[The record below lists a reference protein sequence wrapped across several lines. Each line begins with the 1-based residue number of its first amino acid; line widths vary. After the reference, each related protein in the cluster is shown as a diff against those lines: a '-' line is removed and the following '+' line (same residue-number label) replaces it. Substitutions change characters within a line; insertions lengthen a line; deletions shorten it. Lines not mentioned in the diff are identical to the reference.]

1 MYHNYHH
8 DHDQIMQEKMWYGL
22 WQKSVGREVLAPIG
36 DSLQHCKPQL
46 LTIDDHDEDDNDG
59 HDKHDHG
66 S

>member
-1 MYHNYHH
+1 
-8 DHDQIMQEKMWYGL
+8 MWYGL

-46 LTIDDHDEDDNDG
+46 LTIDDHDEDGNDG